1 MKDIRECFS
10 NSKSITEYI
19 NENVSCQ
26 EPVNEGLRD
35 ILKAVKTKFKK
46 AFEYLKGIVVKAGS
60 YFITLDKDGNVEPCI
75 SPLTAG
81 QAFKDGLI
89 NKSNTLVVLDKAGS
103 KIVGLN
109 TKIDDAKKLYGSG
122 NSIKYWL
129 SLVNEAEERELANV
143 NEVKMHTEDPQA
155 KYNIICDDEELKDE
169 IKMVLK
175 HKNMARLMVWGAPG
189 IGKTAILMNVLDE
202 MKADF
207 PDYRIIIKT
216 LSNETPDNFTLPK
229 YVEID
234 GQEKATDIPKT
245 WLPVYLP
252 TGDPK
257 MDADLDAKCGNGLLF
272 IDELSRATPQVLNV
286 ILPLVNEGMFN
297 GYKLG
302 SGWTIVVASNREED
316 ETSGQT
322 NIGNALANR
331 FAQVYYEPTVHSWRK
346 WADKQNFISPLLLQW
361 LSMPES
367 ENMSGGKF
375 YYMDPN
381 EDMESVSTTK
391 LMCTPR
397 SWTNAMKDL
406 ALYSH
411 TGSLEGFTIFDIPTR
426 VLGRVLNKYVPS
438 DAIDSFMAFLEVIKS
453 IGDFD
458 SAVYSVWND
467 GGKSF
472 KISKK
477 DLNKVTLPVAQLIC
491 SAHADSLPSEEEFS
505 NLCDWLIAQNSDQLA
520 SYVLDVF
527 KNVFMGSLKE
537 DVRDGAFMVAAAMKK
552 EKDQARIKLFTR
564 TYTPYCNA
572 WGLDMESLPD
582 YSASIKKLGAKYKAA
597 FKAAIVDGHTDALG

>member
-1 MKDIRECFS
+1 
-10 NSKSITEYI
+10 
-19 NENVSCQ
+19 
-26 EPVNEGLRD
+26 
-35 ILKAVKTKFKK
+35 
-46 AFEYLKGIVVKAGS
+46 
-60 YFITLDKDGNVEPCI
+60 
-75 SPLTAG
+75 
-81 QAFKDGLI
+81 
-89 NKSNTLVVLDKAGS
+89 
-103 KIVGLN
+103 
-109 TKIDDAKKLYGSG
+109 
-122 NSIKYWL
+122 
-129 SLVNEAEERELANV
+129 
-143 NEVKMHTEDPQA
+143 
-155 KYNIICDDEELKDE
+155 
-169 IKMVLK
+169 
-175 HKNMARLMVWGAPG
+175 
-189 IGKTAILMNVLDE
+189 
-202 MKADF
+202 
-207 PDYRIIIKT
+207 
-216 LSNETPDNFTLPK
+216 
-229 YVEID
+229 
-234 GQEKATDIPKT
+234 
-245 WLPVYLP
+245 
-252 TGDPK
+252 
-257 MDADLDAKCGNGLLF
+257 
-272 IDELSRATPQVLNV
+272 
-286 ILPLVNEGMFN
+286 
-297 GYKLG
+297 
-302 SGWTIVVASNREED
+302 
-316 ETSGQT
+316 
-322 NIGNALANR
+322 
-331 FAQVYYEPTVHSWRK
+331 
-346 WADKQNFISPLLLQW
+346 
-361 LSMPES
+361 MPES

-491 SAHADSLPSEEEFS
+491 SAHADALPSEEEFS

-537 DVRDGAFMVAAAMKK
+537 DVRDGAFMVAMAMKK

-564 TYTPYCNA
+564 TYAPYCNA

-582 YSASIKKLGAKYKAA
+582 YSTSIKRLGAKYKAA
-597 FKAAIVDGHTDALG
+597 FKSAVVDGHTDALG